1 VESFVFDVARFFFER
16 VSVEKQG
23 CLVVFNSLDSLS
35 NLKSSPKVGTC
46 SSASKPVVS
55 SCHEE
60 VPVPGT
66 GTVILSLQASGSGLF
81 PVWRTSTPLQQ
92 LQYWFLIFAP
102 NFGTGGAQEETCLSS
117 FQVRYQYVRSR
128 ELFGC
133 RSERSE
139 LVTVSSFLPN
149 YFPTLFSSET
159 LLVYEPVKFRI
170 RNGIQKKRYY
180 LLQVPEVLFSSAGN
194 NKVNKNARHF

>member
-1 VESFVFDVARFFFER
+1 MLPDSSSNECPWRNR
-16 VSVEKQG
+16 
-23 CLVVFNSLDSLS
+23 VVFNSLDLLS

-60 VPVPGT
+60 V
-66 GTVILSLQASGSGLF
+66 ILSLQAEEGLF

-149 YFPTLFSSET
+149 YFPTPFSSET